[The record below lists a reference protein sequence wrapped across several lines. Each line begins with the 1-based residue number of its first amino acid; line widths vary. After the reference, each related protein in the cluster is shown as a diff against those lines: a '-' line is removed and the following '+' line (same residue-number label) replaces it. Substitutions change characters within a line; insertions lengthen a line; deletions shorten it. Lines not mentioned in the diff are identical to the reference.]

1 MVCVAIVLILALNL
15 TNIDRLAFR
24 FLVSFFESVQGVH
37 QIDLLIRLRISRL
50 RSLNISLGDAALL
63 NDRDVVVSCLVH
75 EAHLGLHQ
83 SISFLLN
90 LDFSDAPLR
99 SHLLDT
105 RRCSSCS
112 LARR

>member
-15 TNIDRLAFR
+15 TNIDRLAIS

-37 QIDLLIRLRISRL
+37 QIDLLIRLQISRL
-50 RSLNISLGDAALL
+50 RSLNISLGDTSLL

-83 SISFLLN
+83 SISFLLH
-90 LDFSDAPLR
+90 LDFGDAPLR